1 MQDKNRILIVAATK
15 MEIAPSLPVLK
26 KKGIPV
32 AITGIGAAPSV
43 YNMLKA
49 IVQYQPSM
57 LIQAGIAG
65 CFDRKYPL
73 GEVLVVK
80 EERFADLGVE
90 EHKQWK
96 SVFDM
101 GFIAPGQKPFTNG
114 SLINSHKKIQ
124 GITGME
130 AVAGVTVNEVTTNKN
145 RIRLLKSQGAVVESM
160 EGAALHYVAL
170 MEKIPFLQIRA
181 ISNYVGERDKS
192 KWNFKDAIGNLNK
205 ELVRIA
211 EQIGSSSLV

>member
-1 MQDKNRILIVAATK
+1 MQDKNSILIVAATK

-49 IVQYQPSM
+49 IVQCQPSM

-65 CFDRKYPL
+65 CFARKYPL

-114 SLINSHKKIQ
+114 SLINPHKKIQ
-124 GITGME
+124 GIAGME

-170 MEKIPFLQIRA
+170 MEKVPFLQIRS
-181 ISNYVGERDKS
+181 ISNYVGERDKG

>member
-43 YNMLKA
+43 YNMLKG

-73 GEVLVVK
+73 GEVFVVK

-114 SLINSHKKIQ
+114 SLRNPHKRIL
-124 GITGME
+124 GIAGME

-145 RIRLLKSQGAVVESM
+145 RVRLLKSQGAVVESM

-170 MEKIPFLQIRA
+170 MEKIPFLQIRS

-192 KWNFKDAIGNLNK
+192 KWNFKDAIGHLNK
-205 ELVRIA
+205 ELVRIT

>member
-1 MQDKNRILIVAATK
+1 MQDKKCILIVAATK

-26 KKGIPV
+26 KRDIPV

-43 YNMLKA
+43 YNILKA

-57 LIQAGIAG
+57 IIQAGIAG

-73 GEVLVVK
+73 GEVLAVK

-90 EHKQWK
+90 EYKQWK

-114 SLINSHKKIQ
+114 CLRNPHKKIQ
-124 GITGME
+124 DIADIE
-130 AVAGVTVNEVTTNKN
+130 AVCGVTVNEVTTNKN
-145 RIRLLKSQGAVVESM
+145 RIRLLKIQGAVVESM

-170 MEKIPFLQIRA
+170 MEKIPFLQIRS

-205 ELVRIA
+205 ELVRIT
-211 EQIGSSSLV
+211 EQMASSSLV

>member
-114 SLINSHKKIQ
+114 SLRNPHKKIQ
-124 GITGME
+124 GIAGME
-130 AVAGVTVNEVTTNKN
+130 AVVGVTVNEVTTNKN

-170 MEKIPFLQIRA
+170 MEKVPFLQIRS
-181 ISNYVGERDKS
+181 ISNYVGERDKG

-211 EQIGSSSLV
+211 EQIGSSSLL

>member
-1 MQDKNRILIVAATK
+1 MRTR
-15 MEIAPSLPVLK
+15 
-26 KKGIPV
+26 
-32 AITGIGAAPSV
+32 T
-43 YNMLKA
+43 
-49 IVQYQPSM
+49 
-57 LIQAGIAG
+57 
-65 CFDRKYPL
+65 
-73 GEVLVVK
+73 VK

-114 SLINSHKKIQ
+114 SLRNPHKRIL
-124 GITGME
+124 GIAGME

-145 RIRLLKSQGAVVESM
+145 RVRLLKSQGAVVESM

-170 MEKIPFLQIRA
+170 MEKIPFLQIRS

-192 KWNFKDAIGNLNK
+192 KWNFKDAIGHLNK
-205 ELVRIA
+205 ELVRIT